1 MKTINVGL
9 DVHGVIDAYPN
20 LFKEA
25 TRRWERA
32 GHEIHILTGRET
44 DLVTVKLQRFEITY
58 HHIFSIVDYNLGI
71 GTKMWNNDSRGSG
84 WWMEDDL
91 WIKSKGIYCKQV
103 HLDVHFD
110 NEASYIEWFPD
121 YCTFVLVPPTG
132 FADLKILF

>member
-25 TRRWERA
+25 TRCWERA

-110 NEASYIEWFPD
+110 NEARYIEWFPD